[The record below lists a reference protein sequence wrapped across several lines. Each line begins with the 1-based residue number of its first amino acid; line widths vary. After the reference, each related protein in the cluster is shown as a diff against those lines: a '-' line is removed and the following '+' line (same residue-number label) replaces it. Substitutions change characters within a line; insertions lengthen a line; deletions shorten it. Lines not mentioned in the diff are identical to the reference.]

1 MFIKYR
7 NPNLPL
13 LRKSGENYTPK
24 IEGRSLLK
32 IKEILYR
39 ELVFERLGKN
49 YSYSSQ
55 ELKIFKLAGINTLDP
70 RYYWPTRKLY
80 LLELSDHDG

>member
-13 LRKSGENYTPK
+13 LRKRGENFTPRV
-24 IEGRSLLK
+24 EGRSLLK

-39 ELVFERLGKN
+39 ELVFERLGKI
-49 YSYSSQ
+49 YSYSPQ
-55 ELKIFKLAGINTLDP
+55 ELKIFKLAGIITTDP
-70 RYYWPTRKLY
+70 RYFWPT
-80 LLELSDHDG
+80 